1 MHTQFMKHLSCPQ
14 HAQLPNSRDSDPD
27 DFIQFYST
35 ISHYIALLG
44 RVDGVCC
51 VILSVLPQDHHSQ
64 PFCKIIQ
71 ESAAAPN
78 GRLGA
83 MAAVQGFE
91 HRKQT
96 FLAKCDKSSA
106 GEIDE
111 KAREICAE
119 LNARPAFFTTSSCSG
134 RAFIWRGDGV
144 KSTDCFSRWRVSHD
158 LVDAGYF
165 DLKTLDAGSCGN
177 GAGAPVTRWRWLRQL
192 ATVSS
197 WCRGGAWQGRKH
209 QRPERA
215 ELAEKLLESPLA
227 EATEMGRVSVGI
239 SVGIKLGKI
248 IGKITGNIC
257 LRLSVGFR
265 WVAEKMWIFR
275 MVLDNN

>member
-1 MHTQFMKHLSCPQ
+1 MSSPT
-14 HAQLPNSRDSDPD
+14 N
-27 DFIQFYST
+27 
-35 ISHYIALLG
+35 
-44 RVDGVCC
+44 
-51 VILSVLPQDHHSQ
+51 HHSQ
-64 PFCKIIQ
+64 PFFNIQ
-71 ESAAAPN
+71 ESAIAPN
-78 GRLGA
+78 GQLVA

-144 KSTDCFSRWRVSHD
+144 KSTECFSRWRVAHD

-165 DLKTLDAGSCGN
+165 DLTTLEHGN
-177 GAGAPVTRWRWLRQL
+177 GAGNGAPVTRWRWLRQL

-209 QRPERA
+209 QRQERA
-215 ELAEKLLESPLA
+215 ELAEKLLESP
-227 EATEMGRVSVGI
+227 
-239 SVGIKLGKI
+239 
-248 IGKITGNIC
+248 
-257 LRLSVGFR
+257 
-265 WVAEKMWIFR
+265 VAECCMKAIGRTNWKMITEYHR
-275 MVLDNN
+275 